1 MKKREHR
8 TVAGSADRLQH
19 FARERAEQE
28 ARRVHWQRL
37 FEARN
42 QYIDWQ
48 EFSLWVRSI
57 VEVEDCIPDW
67 LAKILADRV
76 LGFLE
81 NEKTIAPGA
90 AAGRPFPLRLE
101 DWIDDHIFSLP
112 KQEGWFNAV
121 MFFAIREPRYQRAEV
136 CWLECVEKW
145 KKTKPDQYPSFNEWQ
160 AMAAYCDETAH
171 LLPDVRKAR
180 ASAKVVAPDRLVGA
194 VSRWIDWE
202 AFAYWARPALEAGS
216 ELPAQVTSELGRCC
230 PGFLAVGTGAR
241 AQGSVNVGQDWLS
254 LMCWIGNQYFH
265 DAKAGGWFDA
275 ILAEAR
281 SHPRAIRTM
290 EYADHCDEL
299 WSQQT
304 PEPYPSFEDW
314 RRDAD
319 AYVDPDD

>member
-1 MKKREHR
+1 M
-8 TVAGSADRLQH
+8 AGSADRLQY

-57 VEVEDCIPDW
+57 VEVEDWIPDW

-90 AAGRPFPLRLE
+90 AAGRSFPLRLE
-101 DWIDDHIFSLP
+101 DWIDNHIFSLP

-121 MFFAIREPRYQRAEV
+121 MFFAVREPRYQKAEV

-145 KKTKPDQYPSFNEWQ
+145 KKTKPDQYPSFDEWK
-160 AMAAYCDETAH
+160 AMAAYCDESAH
-171 LLPDVRKAR
+171 LLSDVRKAR
-180 ASAKVVAPDRLVGA
+180 ASAKVVAPDRLVGG

-202 AFAYWARPALEAGS
+202 ALAYWARPALEAGS
-216 ELPAQVTSELGRCC
+216 ELPAQVASELGRCC
-230 PGFLAVGTGAR
+230 PGFLAAGSGAR

-254 LMCWIGNQYFH
+254 LMCWIGDQYFH
-265 DAKAGGWFDA
+265 DAKAEGWFDA

-290 EYADHCDEL
+290 EYADRCDEV
-299 WSQQT
+299 WSQQM

-319 AYVDPDD
+319 AYVDLDD